1 MKKIKLLIAFVLTL
15 LGLSPA
21 MAEVYSPYSVDFN
34 TAISTSTYSF
44 TVASGWEHITDY
56 YFDSE
61 SYESYYPTYTY
72 SSTDGRNGSGALK
85 VSDQTNVGEGWS
97 GGSTTDLLVTPVIN
111 GKSSIYVKKVGN
123 NGTIAFYSVNEN
135 NGHFSKGSTIS
146 VTLPELSTSDYVKV
160 DIPRQANARIGIYA
174 SNVWIDDFEADSAI
188 IEKKRAL
195 KITSVTNVLYRGTT
209 TGKEDVDAN
218 GNFGMKF
225 KVTISNTGDVA
236 FAPGDEGYSLSLH
249 NYKDSVV
256 ATVPI
261 SQALAAG
268 EKLTDYELQVELPYA
283 KYPKRDRYN
292 VYENVSGTSQYGA
305 WIEPVPYTAVPNV
318 SNDDGTVASGTEQA
332 FGMLTQPVT
341 KSYTLANRGAA
352 PMTVTAVDMPDGFT
366 TTLAAGDTI
375 AAHKSKDFTIT
386 ATNATTGIHTGN
398 MVIKVDGASDYV
410 LPLSATVLDT
420 TKFFVD
426 FEDGKF
432 PQGFIVGENWAVKQ
446 RDYLSSNNVYFA
458 SSSLVDD
465 TKLITPLLKVAEG
478 EKMSF
483 DVARNNTY
491 SKDSHMNVYYSPDR
505 KTWTLVKAIKADELP
520 DDVGSTTSSHY
531 GALKT
536 FVIDN
541 VPAGNYYIAFEA
553 GYASVDNI
561 YGFERAAV
569 DHDMF
574 FTEVKM
580 PASGMVNNLYT
591 ATATVK
597 NNNSKDEP
605 AEGYKLELMAD
616 GVTVATAGT
625 QVLKADNTAT
635 FDFAF
640 TPHKAGKYNAVIVL
654 KAGND
659 YEVVSDTAEITI
671 APETAGTI
679 VQVGTVAGA
688 SQMYATPINV
698 YYKYSVS
705 DVIYTQKLLEASGLK
720 KGDKITRISFKG
732 YNTTNGEVSADV
744 QAWIGNKADSTYATG
759 YVVPDTA
766 SLTKIANENHTVPV
780 AGDADDHQVLLSIDI
795 PEGFV
800 YDGQSIQMVMGSAL
814 TTAYKRAQFEYST
827 DKPNGYSKRNDS
839 QFAWNTATA
848 TSYMPVPYFT
858 VEKTPATMSG
868 VVSSQA
874 GNVSGA
880 KVELR
885 NGDVLYEAVTDAD
898 GHYTMTVVQT
908 AKRYA
913 MTVTADGYDTYTDSV
928 AFDSLNV
935 VKNVVLTLTPDV
947 IVVPECGWTTYS
959 SDHAISLE
967 GNLTAETDFTAYAVV
982 KVTTEGAVIKP
993 YDRSM
998 GIPAGTGVIIKAPAG
1013 SYVFK
1018 RDAKQAGSNAPA
1030 KAEGEEMV
1038 NLLKPTLNTAL
1049 EVTASDNV
1057 YVLGSTTSSAAGF
1070 VKAAAGY
1077 IVPDHSAYLTISDGT
1092 PLDFYPLIDGISTG
1106 IVDIN
1111 AASGAIDVNAPAYDL
1126 MGRRVDVNTYKGI
1139 VIQKGK
1145 KVLLK

>member
-1 MKKIKLLIAFVLTL
+1 MKKINLLIAFVLTL
-15 LGLSPA
+15 LGVSTA
-21 MAEVYSPYSVDFN
+21 TAEVYSPYTVDFN

-44 TVASGWEHITDY
+44 TVAKGWDHIPDY

-61 SYESYYPTYTY
+61 SYDSYYPTYTY
-72 SSTDGRNGSGALK
+72 SSTGGRNGSGALK

-97 GGSTTDLLVTPVIN
+97 GGKTTDLLVTPYIK
-111 GKSSIYVKKVGN
+111 GKSSIYVKKAAN
-123 NGTIAFYSVNEN
+123 NGTIAFYSVKQSS
-135 NGHFSKGSTIS
+135 NGTLTKGSTIA
-146 VTLPELSTSDYVKV
+146 VTLPELSTTDYVKV
-160 DIPRQANARIGIYA
+160 DIPRQDSARIGIYA
-174 SNVWIDDFEADSAI
+174 SNVWIDDFEADSALI
-188 IEKKRAL
+188 TKKRAL
-195 KITSVTNVLYRGTT
+195 KLSQVTNVLYRGSS
-209 TGKEDVDAN
+209 TGNEDVDAN

-225 KVTISNTGDVA
+225 KVTIANPGDVD
-236 FAPGDEGYSLSLH
+236 FAPGDEGYTLSVH
-249 NYKDSVV
+249 NYADSVV

-261 SQALAAG
+261 SQPLAAG
-268 EKLTDYELQVELPYA
+268 AKLTDYELAIELPYA

-292 VYENVSGTSQYGA
+292 VYEDVSGTSQYGA

-318 SNDDGTVASGTEQA
+318 SDDNGTVASGTEQA

-341 KSYTLANRGAA
+341 KNYTLYNRGAA
-352 PMTVTAVDMPDGFT
+352 PLRITAIEMPEGFT
-366 TTLAAGDTI
+366 TTLAKSDTV
-375 AAHKSKDFTIT
+375 AAHQSKDFSIT
-386 ATNATTGIHTGN
+386 ATNTATGIHSGN
-398 MVIKVDGASDYV
+398 MVIKTEGASDYV

-420 TKFFVD
+420 TKFYVN

-432 PQGFIVGENWAVKQ
+432 PTGFIVGKNWAVKQ
-446 RDYLSSNNVYFA
+446 RDYSSSSNVYFA

-478 EKMSF
+478 EKMSI

-505 KTWTLVKAIKADELP
+505 KNWTLAKAIKAAEMS
-520 DDVGSTTSSHY
+520 DDRGSTASYHY

-561 YGFERAAV
+561 YGFERVDV
-569 DHDMF
+569 DHDML
-574 FTEVKM
+574 FTQVKM
-580 PASGMVNNLYT
+580 PSAGMVNNVYT
-591 ATATVK
+591 ATATVL
-597 NNNSKDEP
+597 NNNTKTEP
-605 AEGYKLELMAD
+605 AEGYKLELMVD
-616 GVTVATAGT
+616 GKTVATTASQT
-625 QVLKADNTAT
+625 LKTDSTAT

-640 TPHKAGKYNAVIVL
+640 TPNKAGKYNAVIVL
-654 KAGND
+654 KAGD

-671 APETAGTI
+671 AAETAGYD
-679 VQVGTVAGA
+679 VQVGKVAA
-688 SQMYATPINV
+688 TSNSYATPINV

-705 DVIYTQKLLEASGLK
+705 DVIYTQQLLEASGLK

-732 YNTTNGEVSADV
+732 YNKSGEVSTDV
-744 QAWIGNKADSTYATG
+744 QAWIGNKADSTYASG
-759 YVVPDTA
+759 YVVPDTT
-766 SLTKIANENHTVPV
+766 SLTKIANENHTVPLV
-780 AGDADDHQVLLSIDI
+780 GDDNDHQVLLSIDI

-800 YDGQSIQMVMGSAL
+800 YNGQSIQMVMGSAL
-814 TTAYKRAQFEYST
+814 TTAYKRAQFEYSA
-827 DKPNGYSKRNDS
+827 DKPNGYSKSGDS
-839 QFAWNTATA
+839 QFKWSETKA

-858 VEKTPATMSG
+858 VEKLPATLSG

-885 NGDVLYEAVTDAD
+885 NGDVLYEAETDAD
-898 GHYTMTVVQT
+898 GHYTMAVVQSD
-908 AKRYA
+908 KHYA

-928 AFDSLNV
+928 AFDTMNV
-935 VKNVVLTLTPDV
+935 EKNVVLTLSPDV

-982 KVTTEGAVIKP
+982 EVTQEGAVIKP
-993 YDRSM
+993 YDRSL

-1013 SYVFK
+1013 SYTFK
-1018 RDAKQAGSNAPA
+1018 RDVKQGGNNAPA
-1030 KAEGEEMV
+1030 KAEGNEMV
-1038 NLLKPTLNTAL
+1038 NLLKPTVNTAV
-1049 EVTASDNV
+1049 EVTANDNV
-1057 YVLGSTTSSAAGF
+1057 YVFNAFSTTSVVGF
-1070 VKAAAGY
+1070 GKAATGD
-1077 IVPDHSAYLTISDGT
+1077 IVPAHSAYLTISDSKA
-1092 PLDFYPLIDGISTG
+1092 LDFYPLIDGISTG

-1111 AASGAIDVNAPAYDL
+1111 AASGTIDENAPAYDL
-1126 MGRRVDVNTYKGI
+1126 MGRRVDASYKGI

-1145 KVLLK
+1145 KVLRK

>member
-1 MKKIKLLIAFVLTL
+1 MKKINLLIAFVLTL
-15 LGLSPA
+15 LGVSTA
-21 MAEVYSPYSVDFN
+21 SAEVYSPYTVDFN

-44 TVASGWEHITDY
+44 TVAKGWDHIPDY

-61 SYESYYPTYTY
+61 SYDSYYPTYTY
-72 SSTDGRNGSGALK
+72 SSTGGRNGSGALK

-97 GGSTTDLLVTPVIN
+97 GGKTTDLLVTPYIK
-111 GKSSIYVKKVGN
+111 GKSSIYVKKAAN
-123 NGTIAFYSVNEN
+123 NGTIAFYSVKQSS
-135 NGHFSKGSTIS
+135 NGTLTKGSTIA
-146 VTLPELSTSDYVKV
+146 VTLPELSTTDYVKV
-160 DIPRQANARIGIYA
+160 DIPRQDSARIGIYA
-174 SNVWIDDFEADSAI
+174 SNVWIDDFEADSALI
-188 IEKKRAL
+188 TKKRAL
-195 KITSVTNVLYRGTT
+195 KLSQVTNVLYRGSS
-209 TGKEDVDAN
+209 TGNEDVDAN

-225 KVTISNTGDVA
+225 KVTIANPGDVD
-236 FAPGDEGYSLSLH
+236 FAPGDEGYTLSVH
-249 NYKDSVV
+249 NYADSVV

-261 SQALAAG
+261 SQPLAAG
-268 EKLTDYELQVELPYA
+268 AKLTDYELAIELPYA

-292 VYENVSGTSQYGA
+292 VYEDVSGTSQYGA

-318 SNDDGTVASGTEQA
+318 SDDNGTVASGTEQA

-341 KSYTLANRGAA
+341 KNYTLYNRGAA
-352 PMTVTAVDMPDGFT
+352 PLRITAIEIPEGFT
-366 TTLAAGDTI
+366 TTLAKSDTV
-375 AAHKSKDFTIT
+375 AAHQSKDFSIT
-386 ATNATTGIHTGN
+386 ATNTATGIHSGN
-398 MVIKVDGASDYV
+398 MVIKTEGASDYV

-420 TKFFVD
+420 TKFYVN

-432 PQGFIVGENWAVKQ
+432 PTGFIVGKNWAVKQ
-446 RDYLSSNNVYFA
+446 RDYSSSSNVYFA

-478 EKMSF
+478 EKMSI

-505 KTWTLVKAIKADELP
+505 KNWTLAKAIKAAEMS
-520 DDVGSTTSSHY
+520 DDRGSTASYHY

-561 YGFERAAV
+561 YGFERVDV
-569 DHDMF
+569 DHDML
-574 FTEVKM
+574 FTQVKM
-580 PASGMVNNLYT
+580 PSAGMVNNVYT
-591 ATATVK
+591 ATATVL
-597 NNNSKDEP
+597 NNNTKTEP
-605 AEGYKLELMAD
+605 AEGYKLELMVD
-616 GVTVATAGT
+616 GKTVATTASQT
-625 QVLKADNTAT
+625 LKTDSTAT

-640 TPHKAGKYNAVIVL
+640 TPNKAGKYNAVIVL
-654 KAGND
+654 KAGD

-671 APETAGTI
+671 AAETAGYD
-679 VQVGTVAGA
+679 VQVGKVAA
-688 SQMYATPINV
+688 TSNSYATPINV

-705 DVIYTQKLLEASGLK
+705 DVIYTQQLLEASGLK

-732 YNTTNGEVSADV
+732 YNKSGEVSTDV
-744 QAWIGNKADSTYATG
+744 QAWIGNKADSTYASG
-759 YVVPDTA
+759 YVVPDTT
-766 SLTKIANENHTVPV
+766 SLTKIANENHTVPLV
-780 AGDADDHQVLLSIDI
+780 GDDNDHQVLLSIDI

-800 YDGQSIQMVMGSAL
+800 YNGQSIQMVMGSAL
-814 TTAYKRAQFEYST
+814 TTAYKRAQFEYSA
-827 DKPNGYSKRNDS
+827 DKPNGYSKSGDS
-839 QFAWNTATA
+839 QFKWSETKA

-858 VEKTPATMSG
+858 VEKLPATLSG

-885 NGDVLYEAVTDAD
+885 NGDVLYEAETDAD
-898 GHYTMTVVQT
+898 GHYTMAVVQSD
-908 AKRYA
+908 KHYA

-928 AFDSLNV
+928 AFDTMNV
-935 VKNVVLTLTPDV
+935 EKNVVLTLSPDV

-982 KVTTEGAVIKP
+982 EVTQEGAVIKP
-993 YDRSM
+993 YDRSL

-1013 SYVFK
+1013 SYTFK
-1018 RDAKQAGSNAPA
+1018 RDMKQGGNNAPA
-1030 KAEGEEMV
+1030 KAEGNEMV
-1038 NLLKPTLNTAL
+1038 NLLKPTVNTAV
-1049 EVTASDNV
+1049 EVTANDNV
-1057 YVLGSTTSSAAGF
+1057 YVFNAFSTTSVVGF
-1070 VKAAAGY
+1070 GKAATGD
-1077 IVPDHSAYLTISDGT
+1077 IVPAHSAYLTISDSKA
-1092 PLDFYPLIDGISTG
+1092 LDFYPLIDGISTG

-1111 AASGAIDVNAPAYDL
+1111 AASGTIDENAPAYDL
-1126 MGRRVDVNTYKGI
+1126 MGRRVDASYKGI

-1145 KVLLK
+1145 KVLRK